1 MHVGI
6 FVEERRRGTS
16 EATAFAEALELAEAS
31 EAWGLD
37 GVWLG
42 EIHFNPWRSVQSAP
56 MNLAAFMAARTNR
69 FGIAYGESQP
79 RFEEALAIM
88 REAWK
93 GERFDYEGKFFTVR
107 DTVVSPTPL
116 QKPHPP
122 LRMAAN
128 SRETFPWVGRAG
140 LRLFVGLRDVDLPEL
155 RENLKAY
162 RQAWRDAGH
171 PGNGDVCLR
180 IPVYAAPTEQEA
192 LEEPRENIT
201 YFFERHQELTRTRL
215 GRDDTGPLE
224 RHEARLAKLRAMD
237 YDEILEKRVA
247 FGTAS
252 MLKERLGTLT
262 SDLGL
267 DGFIV
272 ELNPGGLL
280 PMDRM
285 LRTLRILTHEVL
297 PALKG

>member
-1 MHVGI
+1 GEGG
-6 FVEERRRGTS
+6 VEEWLEVWGGGWRGGRVDS
-16 EATAFAEALELAEAS
+16 EGMCFSGRVTAAS
-31 EAWGLD
+31 
-37 GVWLG
+37 
-42 EIHFNPWRSVQSAP
+42 
-56 MNLAAFMAARTNR
+56 
-69 FGIAYGESQP
+69 P
-79 RFEEALAIM
+79 RP
-88 REAWK
+88 
-93 GERFDYEGKFFTVR
+93 V
-107 DTVVSPTPL
+107 

-224 RHEARLAKLRAMD
+224 RHEARLAK
-237 YDEILEKRVA
+237 
-247 FGTAS
+247 
-252 MLKERLGTLT
+252 
-262 SDLGL
+262 
-267 DGFIV
+267 
-272 ELNPGGLL
+272 
-280 PMDRM
+280 
-285 LRTLRILTHEVL
+285 
-297 PALKG
+297 